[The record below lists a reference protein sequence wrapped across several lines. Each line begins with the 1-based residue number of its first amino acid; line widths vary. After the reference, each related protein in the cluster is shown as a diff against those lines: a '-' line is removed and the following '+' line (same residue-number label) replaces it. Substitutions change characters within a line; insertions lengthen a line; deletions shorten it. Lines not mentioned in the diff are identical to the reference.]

1 MDVRIR
7 DFVFVVVP
15 NALFFGGKKGDGAI
29 TKELL
34 YFLISG
40 SEYSNKNGV

>member
-7 DFVFVVVP
+7 DFVFVVP
-15 NALFFGGKKGDGAI
+15 NALFFGGKRGDGAI